1 MNPEKRI
8 CLVSGG
14 NRGIGFETCHQ
25 LAQLGH
31 TVILTARNST
41 KGKIATKQLREN
53 KDLDIIFY
61 QMDVSNQD
69 SIDDV
74 HDKIIQH
81 FGRLDVLVNN
91 AGILYDTWQ
100 TVIDIDFE
108 IVNQSLAT
116 NLLGPWRVSK
126 KFIPLMKKNRYG
138 RVVNVSSSLGSLHS
152 MGKGSP
158 AYSISKTALNALT
171 RKLAAELLGTGILV
185 NSIDPGWVATD
196 MGGRGGRPVK
206 EGVKGIIWA
215 STLPDDGPT
224 GGFFFDGKLV
234 EW

>member
-1 MNPEKRI
+1 MNLEKRI

-14 NRGIGFETCHQ
+14 NRGLGFETCHQ

-31 TVILTARNST
+31 TVILTARNLT
-41 KGKIATKQLREN
+41 KGKIAAKQLTD
-53 KDLDIIFY
+53 KGFDIIFY

-69 SIDDV
+69 SIDDAY
-74 HDKIIQH
+74 DKIMH
-81 FGRLDVLVNN
+81 RFGRLDVLVNN
-91 AGILYDTWQ
+91 AAILYDTWQ
-100 TVIDIDFE
+100 SAIDADFE
-108 IVNQSLAT
+108 IVNQALVT
-116 NLLGPWRVSK
+116 NLLGPWRLSK
-126 KFIPLMKKNRYG
+126 RFIPIMKKNRYG
-138 RVVNVSSSLGSLHS
+138 RIVNVSSLAGSLHF
-152 MGKGSP
+152 MGKGAP

-196 MGGRGGRPVK
+196 MGGRGGMPVEK
-206 EGVKGIIWA
+206 GVKGIVWA

-224 GGFFFDGKLV
+224 GGFFFEGKPI

>member
-41 KGKIATKQLREN
+41 KGKIAAKQLREN

>member
-1 MNPEKRI
+1 MNLEKRI

-14 NRGIGFETCHQ
+14 NRGLGFETCHQ

-31 TVILTARNST
+31 TVILTARNLT
-41 KGKIATKQLREN
+41 KGKIAAKQLTD
-53 KDLDIIFY
+53 KGFDIIFY

-69 SIDDV
+69 SIDDAYDTIM
-74 HDKIIQH
+74 HR

-91 AGILYDTWQ
+91 AAILYDTWQ
-100 TVIDIDFE
+100 SAIDADFE
-108 IVNQSLAT
+108 IVNQALVT
-116 NLLGPWRVSK
+116 NLLGPWRLSK
-126 KFIPLMKKNRYG
+126 RFIPIMKKNRYG
-138 RVVNVSSSLGSLHS
+138 RIVNVSSLAGSLHF
-152 MGKGSP
+152 MGKGAP

-196 MGGRGGRPVK
+196 MGGRGGMPVEK
-206 EGVKGIIWA
+206 GVKGIVWA

-224 GGFFFDGKLV
+224 GGFFFEGKPI

>member
-41 KGKIATKQLREN
+41 KGQVAVKQLREK
-53 KDLDIIFY
+53 KDFDIIFY

-74 HDKIIQH
+74 HDNIIQH

-100 TVIDIDFE
+100 KAIDIDFE
-108 IVNQSLAT
+108 IVNQALET

-126 KFIPLMKKNRYG
+126 KFIPIMKKNRYG
-138 RVVNVSSSLGSLHS
+138 RIVNVSSSLGSLHF

-196 MGGRGGRPVK
+196 MGGRGGRPVE
-206 EGVKGIIWA
+206 EGVKGIVWA

-224 GGFFFDGKLV
+224 GGFFFDGKPV

>member
-8 CLVSGG
+8 CLISGG
-14 NRGIGFETCHQ
+14 NRGMGFETCHQ

-41 KGKIATKQLREN
+41 KGKTAVKQLREK

-69 SIDDV
+69 SIDNV
-74 HDKIIQH
+74 HDNIIQH

-100 TVIDIDFE
+100 TVLDIDFE
-108 IVNQSLAT
+108 IVNQSLET
-116 NLLGPWRVSK
+116 NLLGPWRLSK
-126 KFIPLMKKNRYG
+126 KFIPIMKKKRYG
-138 RVVNVSSSLGSLHS
+138 RIVNVSSSLGSLHF

-196 MGGRGGRPVK
+196 MGGPGGRPVK
-206 EGVKGIIWA
+206 EGVKGILWA
-215 STLPDDGPT
+215 CTLPDDGPT
-224 GGFFFDGKLV
+224 GGFFFDGKPV

>member
-1 MNPEKRI
+1 VNLEKRI

-14 NRGIGFETCHQ
+14 NRGLGFETCHQ

-31 TVILTARNST
+31 TVILTARNLT
-41 KGKIATKQLREN
+41 KGKTAAKQLTD
-53 KDLDIIFY
+53 KGFDIIFY

-74 HDKIIQH
+74 HDKIIH
-81 FGRLDVLVNN
+81 RFGRLDILVNN
-91 AGILYDTWQ
+91 AAILYDTWQ
-100 TVIDIDFE
+100 RAIDADFE
-108 IVNQSLAT
+108 IVNQALAT
-116 NLLGPWRVSK
+116 NLLGPWRLSK
-126 KFIPLMKKNRYG
+126 RFIPIMKKNRYG
-138 RVVNVSSSLGSLHS
+138 RIVNVSSLAGSLHF
-152 MGKGSP
+152 MGKGAP

-171 RKLAAELLGTGILV
+171 RKLAAELLGTGILI

-196 MGGRGGRPVK
+196 MGGRGGRPIE
-206 EGVKGIIWA
+206 EGVKGIVWA

-224 GGFFFDGKLV
+224 GGFFFEGKPI

>member
-41 KGKIATKQLREN
+41 KGKIAAKQLREN
-53 KDLDIIFY
+53 KDLDIVFY

-138 RVVNVSSSLGSLHS
+138 RGVNVSSSLGSLHS

-224 GGFFFDGKLV
+224 GGFFFDGKPV

>member
-14 NRGIGFETCHQ
+14 NRGIGLETCHQ
-25 LAQLGH
+25 LAQLDH

-41 KGKIATKQLREN
+41 KGKTAVRQLREK

-74 HDKIIQH
+74 HDNIIHH

-100 TVIDIDFE
+100 KAIDIDFE
-108 IVNQSLAT
+108 IVNQALET

-138 RVVNVSSSLGSLHS
+138 RIVNVSSSLGSLHF

-196 MGGRGGRPVK
+196 MGGRGGRPVE
-206 EGVKGIIWA
+206 EGVKGIVWA

-224 GGFFFDGKLV
+224 GGFFFDGKPV

>member
-1 MNPEKRI
+1 VNLEKRI

-14 NRGIGFETCHQ
+14 NRGIGYETCHQ

-31 TVILTARNST
+31 TVILTSRNLT
-41 KGKIATKQLREN
+41 KGKIAAKQLTD
-53 KDLDIIFY
+53 KGFDIIFY

-74 HDKIIQH
+74 YEKVIQSY
-81 FGRLDVLVNN
+81 GRLDVLVNN
-91 AGILYDTWQ
+91 AAILYDTWQ
-100 TVIDIDFE
+100 SAIDADFE
-108 IVNQSLAT
+108 IVNQAFVT
-116 NLLGPWRVSK
+116 NLLGPWRLSK
-126 KFIPLMKKNRYG
+126 RFIPIMKKNRYG
-138 RVVNVSSSLGSLHS
+138 RIVNVSSLAGSLHF
-152 MGKGSP
+152 MGKGAP

-196 MGGRGGRPVK
+196 MGGSGGRPVE
-206 EGVKGIIWA
+206 EGVKGIVWA

-224 GGFFFDGKLV
+224 GGFFSEGKPV

>member
-1 MNPEKRI
+1 MNLEKRI

-14 NRGIGFETCHQ
+14 NRGIGYETCHQ

-41 KGKIATKQLREN
+41 KGKTAAKQLTE
-53 KDLDIIFY
+53 KKGLDIIFY

-69 SIDDV
+69 SIDDAY
-74 HDKIIQH
+74 DKIIHH
-81 FGRLDVLVNN
+81 FGRLDILVNN
-91 AGILYDTWQ
+91 AAILYDTWQ
-100 TVIDIDFE
+100 KAIDADFE
-108 IVNQSLAT
+108 IVTQALVT
-116 NLLGPWRVSK
+116 NLLGPWRLSK

-138 RVVNVSSSLGSLHS
+138 RIVNVSSSAGSLHF
-152 MGKGSP
+152 MGKGAP

-196 MGGRGGRPVK
+196 MGGQGGRSVK
-206 EGVKGIIWA
+206 EGVKGIVWA

-224 GGFFFDGKLV
+224 GGFFFEGKPV

>member
-1 MNPEKRI
+1 MNLEKRI

-41 KGKIATKQLREN
+41 KGKTAAKQLID
-53 KDLDIIFY
+53 KDFDIIFY
-61 QMDVSNQD
+61 QMDVSHQN
-69 SIDDV
+69 SIDDAY
-74 HDKIIQH
+74 DKIIQR

-91 AGILYDTWQ
+91 AAILYDVWQ
-100 TVIDIDFE
+100 SVIDADFE
-108 IVNQSLAT
+108 IVNQALVT
-116 NLLGPWRVSK
+116 NLLGPWRLSK
-126 KFIPLMKKNRYG
+126 RFIPIMKKNRYG
-138 RVVNVSSSLGSLHS
+138 RIVNVSSLAGSLHF
-152 MGKGSP
+152 MGKGAP

-196 MGGRGGRPVK
+196 MGGTGGRPIE
-206 EGVKGIIWA
+206 EGVKGIVWA

-224 GGFFFDGKLV
+224 GGFFFDGKTV

>member
-1 MNPEKRI
+1 MEKRI

-14 NRGIGFETCHQ
+14 NRGMGFETRHQ

-41 KGKIATKQLREN
+41 KGKASVNQLREK

-61 QMDVSNQD
+61 QMDVSKQD

-74 HDKIIQH
+74 HDNIIQR

-100 TVIDIDFE
+100 SVIDIDFE
-108 IVNQSLAT
+108 IVNQTLET
-116 NLLGPWRVSK
+116 NLLGPWRLSK
-126 KFIPLMKKNRYG
+126 KFIPIMKKNRYG
-138 RVVNVSSSLGSLHS
+138 RIVNVSSSLGSLHF

-158 AYSISKTALNALT
+158 AYSISKTALNAIT
-171 RKLAAELLGTGILV
+171 RKLAAELLGTGILI

-196 MGGRGGRPVK
+196 MGGRGGRPVE
-206 EGVKGIIWA
+206 EGVKGIVWA
-215 STLPDDGPT
+215 CTLPDDGPM
-224 GGFFFDGKLV
+224 GGFFFDGKPI

>member
-1 MNPEKRI
+1 MNLEKRI

-14 NRGIGFETCHQ
+14 NRGIGFETCNQ

-31 TVILTARNST
+31 TVLLTARDLT
-41 KGKIATKQLREN
+41 KGKTATKQLTD
-53 KDLDIIFY
+53 KGLDIIFY
-61 QMDVSNQD
+61 QMDVSNQK
-69 SIDDV
+69 SIDDTY
-74 HDKIIQH
+74 DKIIQR

-91 AGILYDTWQ
+91 VAILYDTWQ
-100 TVIDIDFE
+100 RAIDADFE
-108 IVNQSLAT
+108 IVNQALGT
-116 NLLGPWRVSK
+116 NLLGPWRLSK
-126 KFIPLMKKNRYG
+126 RFIPIMKKNRYG
-138 RVVNVSSSLGSLHS
+138 RIVNVSSSAGSLHF
-152 MGKGSP
+152 MGKGAP

-196 MGGRGGRPVK
+196 MGGRGGRPVE
-206 EGVKGIIWA
+206 EGVKGIVWA

-224 GGFFFDGKLV
+224 GGFFFEGKPI

>member
-1 MNPEKRI
+1 MNLEKRI

-31 TVILTARNST
+31 TVILTARNLT
-41 KGKIATKQLREN
+41 KGKTAAKQLTD
-53 KDLDIIFY
+53 KGLDIIFY

-69 SIDDV
+69 SIDDAY
-74 HDKIIQH
+74 DKIIQR

-91 AGILYDTWQ
+91 AAILYDTWQ
-100 TVIDIDFE
+100 SAIDADFE
-108 IVNQSLAT
+108 IVNQALVT
-116 NLLGPWRVSK
+116 NLLGPWRLSK
-126 KFIPLMKKNRYG
+126 RFIPIMKKNRYG
-138 RVVNVSSSLGSLHS
+138 RIVNVSSLAGSLHF
-152 MGKGSP
+152 MGKGAP

-196 MGGRGGRPVK
+196 MGGRGGRPIE
-206 EGVKGIIWA
+206 EGVKGIVWA
-215 STLPDDGPT
+215 STLPDKGPT
-224 GGFFFDGKLV
+224 GGFFFEGKPI

>member
-41 KGKIATKQLREN
+41 KGKIAAKQLREN

-108 IVNQSLAT
+108 IVNQSLTT

>member
-25 LAQLGH
+25 LAQLDH

-41 KGKIATKQLREN
+41 KGKTAVRQLREK
-53 KDLDIIFY
+53 KDLDVIFY

-69 SIDDV
+69 SIDDL
-74 HDKIIQH
+74 HDNIIQH

-100 TVIDIDFE
+100 KAIDIDFE
-108 IVNQSLAT
+108 IVNQALET

-138 RVVNVSSSLGSLHS
+138 RIVNVSSSLGSLHF

-196 MGGRGGRPVK
+196 MGGRGGRPVE
-206 EGVKGIIWA
+206 EGVIGIVWA

-224 GGFFFDGKLV
+224 GGFFFDGKPV

>member
-1 MNPEKRI
+1 MNVEKRI

-14 NRGIGFETCHQ
+14 NRGIGFETCNQ

-31 TVILTARNST
+31 IVLLTARDLT
-41 KGKIATKQLREN
+41 KGKTAAKQLTD
-53 KDLDIIFY
+53 KGLDIIFY
-61 QMDVSNQD
+61 QMDVSDQK
-69 SIDDV
+69 SIDDTY
-74 HDKIIQH
+74 DKIIQR

-91 AGILYDTWQ
+91 AAILYDTWQ

-108 IVNQSLAT
+108 IVNQALET

-126 KFIPLMKKNRYG
+126 KFIPIMKKNRYG
-138 RVVNVSSSLGSLHS
+138 RIVNVSSSLGSLYF

-171 RKLAAELLGTGILV
+171 RKLAAELLGMGILV

-196 MGGRGGRPVK
+196 MGGPGGRPVK
-206 EGVKGIIWA
+206 EGVKGIVWA
-215 STLPDDGPT
+215 CTLPDDGPT
-224 GGFFFDGKLV
+224 GGFFYDGKPI

>member
-1 MNPEKRI
+1 MNLEKRI

-31 TVILTARNST
+31 TVILTARDLT
-41 KGKIATKQLREN
+41 KGKTAAKQLTD
-53 KDLDIIFY
+53 KGLDIIFY
-61 QMDVSNQD
+61 QIDVSNQD
-69 SIDDV
+69 SIDDAY
-74 HDKIIQH
+74 DKIIQR

-91 AGILYDTWQ
+91 AAILYDTWKSA
-100 TVIDIDFE
+100 IDADFE
-108 IVNQSLAT
+108 IVNQALVT
-116 NLLGPWRVSK
+116 NLLGPWRLSK
-126 KFIPLMKKNRYG
+126 RFIPIMKKNRYG
-138 RVVNVSSSLGSLHS
+138 RIVNVSSLAGSLHF
-152 MGKGSP
+152 MGKVAP

-196 MGGRGGRPVK
+196 MGGRGGRPVE
-206 EGVKGIIWA
+206 EGVKGIVWA
-215 STLPDDGPT
+215 STLPDDSPT
-224 GGFFFDGKLV
+224 GGFFFEGKPI

>member
-1 MNPEKRI
+1 VNLEKRI

-41 KGKIATKQLREN
+41 KGKTAAKQLTEM
-53 KDLDIIFY
+53 KGFDIIFY
-61 QMDVSNQD
+61 QMDVSDQD

-74 HDKIIQH
+74 HDNIIQH

-108 IVNQSLAT
+108 IVNQALET

-126 KFIPLMKKNRYG
+126 KFIPIMKKNRYG
-138 RVVNVSSSLGSLHS
+138 RIVNVSSSLGSLHF

-171 RKLAAELLGTGILV
+171 RKLAAELVGTGILV

-196 MGGRGGRPVK
+196 MGGHGGRPVK
-206 EGVKGIIWA
+206 EGVKGIVWA

-224 GGFFFDGKLV
+224 GGFFFDGKPV